1 MNSREVED
9 NIIRYSTWAYVTAV
23 INDNQEK
30 QYTIP
35 EVKKMSRDQ
44 QDKLLN
50 CKTKKKMTGHKS
62 PEEHQN
68 SQEK

>member
-1 MNSREVED
+1 
-9 NIIRYSTWAYVTAV
+9 VTAV

-30 QYTIP
+30 QYTIS
-35 EVKKMSRDQ
+35 EVEKMSYNKQ
-44 QDKLLN
+44 NKLLH
-50 CKTKKKMTGHKS
+50 CKTKKKMTGHKF